1 MKILKIIVSAII
13 GFLIALGCV
22 SFGWNVLLIKVFEN
36 VPVLDFYEL
45 CLFTLALSFLSAPTR
60 YLKF

>member
-1 MKILKIIVSAII
+1 MKILKIIASLIV

-22 SFGWNVLLIKVFEN
+22 SFGWNVLLVRIFEN
-36 VPVLDFYEL
+36 LPVLDFYEL
-45 CLFTLALSFLSAPTR
+45 CLLTLALAFLSAPTR